1 MQQPPRSKKPKSP
14 FLQALKL
21 IRKHFVWASAVA
33 AGLASLAGVLNLL
46 VFTRYIGRPDVFTR
60 SLEWGPGLV
69 VLMLSYVL
77 IFIAITGSMLITSY
91 FFTLTPSWL
100 RHRLKI
106 NELIIRHLLGMT
118 VSGMFSIVL
127 VIMAV
132 TYFLGD
138 KASHWWM
145 LTVFILPAFL
155 SWFFIDV
162 HIDRAGILPV
172 PLSWK
177 KKLGL
182 CGALTGLVGVTA
194 ITGIYPALYVTSL
207 YEESPDLSEWAEI
220 FKFGFTC
227 LLTMAASLAP
237 ATGFYL
243 MAKEDKRAQ
252 IKGALIGLLIF
263 LGLLTFTVP
272 AIFSVPSVGAANL
285 LGISDREVRRY
296 LVNGTEYPAKSL
308 SSARWSITEY
318 ENGRYSLEAFSL
330 YEHGPV
336 NLLCPADLSAIKNKY
351 LSQHTKA
358 CIAFKS
364 KDVDSLDAVDQQRE
378 SIAEADSSDL
388 ERG

>member
-46 VFTRYIGRPDVFTR
+46 VFTRYIGRQDVFMD
-60 SLEWGPGLV
+60 SLELGPGLV

-91 FFTLTPSWL
+91 FFTLAPSWL
-100 RHRLKI
+100 RHRLET
-106 NELIIRHLLGMT
+106 NRLIVRHLLEMT

-127 VIMAV
+127 VVVAV
-132 TYFLGD
+132 TYFSGD
-138 KASHWWM
+138 KAGHWWM
-145 LTVFILPAFL
+145 LTVFILPALL
-155 SWFFIDV
+155 SWVFIGI
-162 HIDRAGILPV
+162 HIETDT

-177 KKLGL
+177 KKLCL
-182 CGALTGLVGVTA
+182 CGALTGLVGFTA
-194 ITGIYPALYVTSL
+194 ITGIYPALYVTYL
-207 YEESPDLSEWAEI
+207 YEESPDLSELAEI

-227 LLTMAASLAP
+227 LVTMAASLAP

-243 MAKEDKRAQ
+243 MAKEGRRAQ
-252 IKGALIGLLIF
+252 IRGALIGLLAF
-263 LGLLTFTVP
+263 LGLLTFTIPTV
-272 AIFSVPSVGAANL
+272 FSVPSVGAVNL

-296 LVNGTEYPAKSL
+296 LISSAQYSANSL
-308 SSARWSITEY
+308 NPARWSITEY

-330 YEHGPV
+330 YEYGPV
-336 NLLCPADLSAIKNKY
+336 NLLCPADLSAIRNKY

-358 CIAFKS
+358 CIDFKS
-364 KDVDSLDAVDQQRE
+364 KDVDSLDAVDQQLE
-378 SIAEADSSDL
+378 SIVEADSSDL